1 MESVDIGKDV
11 TLLFD
16 FNNLVIRSYFGVKEI
31 TEDPNNIQWGLWMH
45 SVFNSIYTTLWKFK
59 NISEVIIAV
68 DDSNSWRKAIYSRY
82 KESRKEKKKES
93 IVDWRTLYAMM
104 NKLASEFKHHMPFK
118 VIKVKSAEADDVI
131 GVLTKYMENPCV
143 IVARDEDYF
152 QCFAKNTNLR
162 VYDPIS
168 QVLYSQEDIGD
179 IKDFLLKLVFCGQK
193 KDDIPNILT
202 PDDWGLTEGTEGKR
216 RPGFGEKAFSKM
228 KDNIKEFIEK
238 GYKNKYYIT
247 ENNKDGSVNLSRN
260 LKRNRLLMDFDKI
273 PNTVVD
279 RILQAYNKSY
289 SLPPIENV
297 YLWFD
302 KYHMKVFKDDIH
314 KVENKLMSLY

>member
-31 TEDPNNIQWGLWMH
+31 TEDPNDIQWGLWMYNC
-45 SVFNSIYTTLWKFK
+45 FNSIYQTLWKFK
-59 NISEVIIAV
+59 NVNEVILAV
-68 DDSNSWRKAIYSRY
+68 DDTNSWRKAVYNRY

-93 IVDWRTLYAMM
+93 IVDWDTLYSMM
-104 NKLASEFKHHMPFK
+104 HKLASEFKHHMPFK
-118 VIKVKSAEADDVI
+118 VLKVKSSEADDII
-131 GVLTKYMENPCV
+131 GVLVKYIKNPCV
-143 IVARDEDYF
+143 IIARDEDYF
-152 QCFAKNTNLR
+152 QCFAKHNNLR

-168 QVLYSQEDIGD
+168 QVLYSPDDFED

-202 PDDWGLTEGTEGKR
+202 PDDWGLTESTQGKR
-216 RPGFGEKAFSKM
+216 RPGFGEVAFGKI
-228 KDNIKEFIEK
+228 KDDIKGFIEK
-238 GYKNKYYIT
+238 GYKNPHYGTVDLRK
-247 ENNKDGSVNLSRN
+247 N

-279 RILQAYNKSY
+279 RILACYNRSY
-289 SLPPIENV
+289 NLPPIENV

-302 KYHMKVFKDDIH
+302 KYGMKTFQEDIH
-314 KVENKLMSLY
+314 KVENKLQALY

>member
-1 MESVDIGKDV
+1 MESVDIGKNV
-11 TLLFD
+11 SLLFD
-16 FNNLVIRSYFGVKEI
+16 FNNLAIRSYFGVKEI
-31 TEDPNNIQWGLWMH
+31 TEDPDNIQWGLWKH

-59 NISEVIIAV
+59 NVSEVVIAV
-68 DDSNSWRKAIYSRY
+68 DDSNSWRKAVYSRY

-93 IVDWRTLYAMM
+93 IVDWTTLYAMM

-118 VIKVKSAEADDVI
+118 MIKVKSAEADDVI
-131 GVLTKYMENPCV
+131 GILVKYFKNPCV

-152 QCFAKNTNLR
+152 QCFAKNKNLR

-168 QVLYSQEDIGD
+168 QVLYAPEDIGD
-179 IKDFLLKLVFCGQK
+179 VKDFLLKLVFCGQK

-202 PDDWGLTEGTEGKR
+202 PDDWGLTKATEGKR
-216 RPGFGEKAFSKM
+216 RPGFGEKAFLKM

-238 GYKNKYYIT
+238 GYQNKYYIT
-247 ENNKDGSVNLSRN
+247 EKNKQGNIDLSKN

-279 RILQAYNKSY
+279 RILQAYNRSN
-289 SLPPIENV
+289 SLPPIDNV
-297 YLWFD
+297 YKWFSNN
-302 KYHMKVFKDDIH
+302 HMKVFMENITR
-314 KVENKLMSLY
+314 VENKLLELY